1 MEGIENMRYLE
12 VLKKAVNLF
21 IDNDYPVPQVLVNEL
36 NECLEM
42 KREMLDEALVEAS
55 GKVET
60 AGMIKAIEWLK
71 KNTYYIPKDV
81 DTKFLL
87 DRISE

>member
-1 MEGIENMRYLE
+1 MDQITNVMYLE
-12 VLKKAVNLF
+12 VLKQAVNLF
-21 IDNDYPVPQVLVNEL
+21 IENDYPVPQVLLNEL

-42 KREMLDEALVEAS
+42 KRDTLDASIVQAS
-55 GKVET
+55 GNIET
-60 AGMIKAIEWLK
+60 AGIIKAIEWLK